1 MNKLRNK
8 ILTWGTV
15 ILLFAGV
22 GCEDQDTAF
31 PSQEEGR
38 GRDASLT
45 LAIGENLSRAA
56 KDGDSMKKLVVL
68 LVDVNSEIVGR
79 DISTPDAVSQTV
91 TFTGLLRGQYTLYII
106 ANAPGDLD
114 LSTAAYEVGAT
125 LPGTL
130 KDRLLVTL
138 SGTDTPSYDDTDG
151 MPLTLVKEVAL
162 SPGANQIS
170 AELERVVG
178 RFSVSVYNHIDNKK
192 LCISNVEL
200 SDFNA
205 SIGYLFNHNN
215 TIPGAVTYRSFPPLT
230 DIISI
235 ASHGSASVFDKYLYE
250 NIASTYE
257 MTIEGAIF
265 EESDNPATCVINQ
278 NIGSNQTS
286 INSPDDVYVIRS
298 YSDNTYYLYTNGST
312 LSVKQPA
319 DDNELINDKNYQWQF
334 SGTSSGTMK
343 NVGTDRYITISGSKL
358 YIGTTGSNF
367 NFGASTGIYFRSGT
381 TGRRYFIN
389 RNGGGINTTN
399 RTSDTP
405 NDNNSRWYLRP
416 YTETEEWKDA
426 GGNTLTPVK
435 NFSVTTPINYI
446 NSFGATAA
454 LKYIY
459 RNEHLHTTANV
470 FYNEGQGTFNFEVV
484 PWEKKT
490 ADITFD

>member
-278 NIGSNQTS
+278 NIGSNQTLTVRMTFMLFAVTRTTL
-286 INSPDDVYVIRS
+286 I
-298 YSDNTYYLYTNGST
+298 TST
-312 LSVKQPA
+312 RTALHYRPNNQPMT
-319 DDNELINDKNYQWQF
+319 
-334 SGTSSGTMK
+334 TS
-343 NVGTDRYITISGSKL
+343 
-358 YIGTTGSNF
+358 
-367 NFGASTGIYFRSGT
+367 
-381 TGRRYFIN
+381 
-389 RNGGGINTTN
+389 
-399 RTSDTP
+399 
-405 NDNNSRWYLRP
+405 
-416 YTETEEWKDA
+416 
-426 GGNTLTPVK
+426 
-435 NFSVTTPINYI
+435 
-446 NSFGATAA
+446 
-454 LKYIY
+454 
-459 RNEHLHTTANV
+459 
-470 FYNEGQGTFNFEVV
+470 
-484 PWEKKT
+484 
-490 ADITFD
+490 

>member
-178 RFSVSVYNHIDNKK
+178 RFSVSR
-192 LCISNVEL
+192 L
-200 SDFNA
+200 
-205 SIGYLFNHNN
+205 
-215 TIPGAVTYRSFPPLT
+215 
-230 DIISI
+230 
-235 ASHGSASVFDKYLYE
+235 
-250 NIASTYE
+250 
-257 MTIEGAIF
+257 
-265 EESDNPATCVINQ
+265 
-278 NIGSNQTS
+278 
-286 INSPDDVYVIRS
+286 
-298 YSDNTYYLYTNGST
+298 
-312 LSVKQPA
+312 
-319 DDNELINDKNYQWQF
+319 
-334 SGTSSGTMK
+334 
-343 NVGTDRYITISGSKL
+343 
-358 YIGTTGSNF
+358 
-367 NFGASTGIYFRSGT
+367 
-381 TGRRYFIN
+381 
-389 RNGGGINTTN
+389 
-399 RTSDTP
+399 
-405 NDNNSRWYLRP
+405 
-416 YTETEEWKDA
+416 
-426 GGNTLTPVK
+426 
-435 NFSVTTPINYI
+435 
-446 NSFGATAA
+446 
-454 LKYIY
+454 
-459 RNEHLHTTANV
+459 
-470 FYNEGQGTFNFEVV
+470 
-484 PWEKKT
+484 
-490 ADITFD
+490 

>member
-1 MNKLRNK
+1 MKKLRNK
-8 ILTWGTV
+8 ILTWGTA

-22 GCEDQDTAF
+22 GCEDPDTAF
-31 PSQEEGR
+31 PSQEEGSA
-38 GRDASLT
+38 RDASLT
-45 LAIGENLSRAA
+45 LAVGENLSRTA

-79 DISTPDAVSQTV
+79 DMSTPDAVSQTV
-91 TFTGLLRGQYTLYII
+91 TFTGLLRGQYTLYIV

-114 LSTAAYEVGAT
+114 LSTAAYGVGST

-130 KDRLLVTL
+130 KDRLLASL
-138 SGTDTPSYDDTDG
+138 SGTDTPSYDDVDG

-162 SPGANQIS
+162 SPGENQIS

-178 RFSVSVYNHIDNKK
+178 RFSVSVYNYIDNKK

-205 SIGYLFNHNN
+205 STGYLFNHNN
-215 TIPGAVTYRSFPPLT
+215 TIPGAATYRSFPPLT

-235 ASHGSASVFDKYLYE
+235 ASHGNASVFDKYLYE
-250 NIASTYE
+250 NTASTYE

-265 EESDNPATCVINQ
+265 EETDNPATCVVNQ
-278 NIGSNQTS
+278 NIGSDQTS
-286 INSPDDVYVIRS
+286 IDSPDDVYVICS
-298 YSDNTYYLYTNGST
+298 YSDDTYYLYMNGTT
-312 LSVKQPA
+312 LSAKQPA
-319 DDNELINDKNYQWQF
+319 DDNELIHDKNYQWQF

-343 NVGTDRYITISGSKL
+343 NVGTERYITISG
-358 YIGTTGSNF
+358 GTLGTGTSGSTF
-367 NFGASTGIYFRSGT
+367 YFGINSGIYFRSGT
-381 TGRRYFIN
+381 TGTRYFIR
-389 RNGGGINTTN
+389 RNGEGINILG
-399 RTSDTP
+399 RRSDVP
-405 NDNNSRWYLRP
+405 NNNDSRWYLCR

-435 NFSVTTPINYI
+435 KFSVITPINYI
-446 NSFGATAA
+446 NSFGAAAA

-470 FYNEGQGTFNFEVV
+470 FYNESQGIFNFEVI